1 MMSGLPDT
9 DKTMNVYLETLG
21 CQMNR
26 LDSELITGQLLA
38 AGYEIVDDLEAADV
52 FLINTCSV
60 RAQAENKVYSRLGR
74 EAASKRR
81 RIVGVLGCLAQRRG
95 AGLLKRYPFVN
106 IICGPGQLHALGE
119 MIRQAADGRPTVA
132 CDPDRKDGR
141 AAFEGNSS
149 IDSLDHDRNASVGSP
164 AQAYVRVMRGC
175 DKFCTYCIV
184 PFVRGPEISRSPD
197 AIYQEVR
204 QLAEAGRSEITLL
217 GQTVNSY
224 RYSAG
229 ETSVRF
235 SDLLERLADV
245 AGVRRLRFVTSYPTD
260 FGDDIL
266 QAMRDLPNIC
276 RYIHCPPQ
284 SGSDRILKAMNRK
297 YTREQYDSF
306 IDRAYDILPDVTI
319 AGDFIVGFPGERE
332 VDHQASADLIRRSR
346 FKNSFIFKYSA
357 RPGTVGAGTLEDDV
371 PLEVK
376 RRRNRELLS
385 VQAEVSLEHFQS
397 FTGRQVELLVEGP
410 SPLADKAI
418 NVSDDPNCV
427 QMLGRTSGD
436 HITVFQGPESLAGQY
451 VTARV
456 TGATAFTLFAEL
468 CGDGGK
474 RSSRPR
480 G

>member
-1 MMSGLPDT
+1 M
-9 DKTMNVYLETLG
+9 KVYIETLG

-26 LDSELITGQLLA
+26 LDSELVTGQLLG
-38 AGYEIVDDLEAADV
+38 AGYEIVEDLDTADV

-60 RAQAENKVYSRLGR
+60 RQQAENKVYSRLGR
-74 EAASKRR
+74 EAGSDRR
-81 RIVGVLGCLAQRRG
+81 RIVGVLGCMAQRRG
-95 AGLLKRYPFVN
+95 SGLLKRYPFVD

-119 MIRQAADGRPTVA
+119 MIRRAADGEQTVA

-149 IDSLDHDRNASVGSP
+149 IDSLDHDRDTAVGSP

-197 AIYQEVR
+197 AIYEEVK
-204 QLAEAGRSEITLL
+204 QLANAGRSEITLL

-229 ETSVRF
+229 DRAVGF
-235 SDLLERLADV
+235 SDLLERLSGV
-245 AGVRRLRFVTSYPTD
+245 PGVRRLRFVTSYPTD

-266 QAMRDLPNIC
+266 HAMRDLPNVC

-284 SGSDRILKAMNRK
+284 SGSDRILKTMNRK
-297 YTREQYDSF
+297 YTRTQYDSF
-306 IDRAYDILPDVTI
+306 IDRAYEIMPDVTI
-319 AGDFIVGFPGERE
+319 AGDFIVGFPSEEE
-332 VDHQASADLIRRSR
+332 VDHEASADLIRRSR

-357 RPGTVGAGTLEDDV
+357 RAGTVGAKTLEDNV
-371 PLEVK
+371 PFEVK
-376 RRRNRELLS
+376 RRRNRELLA

-397 FTGRQVELLVEGP
+397 FVGREVELLVEGP
-410 SPLADKAI
+410 SPLADKPI
-418 NVSDDPNCV
+418 NVSDDPNRL

-436 HITVFQGPESLAGQY
+436 HITVFQGPVSLAGQY
-451 VTARV
+451 VTARI
-456 TGATAFTLFAEL
+456 TDATAFTLFAEL
-468 CGDGGK
+468 VE
-474 RSSRPR
+474 
-480 G
+480 